1 MPTPPRSTATSPS
14 EPRRSGL
21 AEIAGHRLFW
31 QSEGPPEGKPV
42 VLLHH
47 GLGSLRAW
55 RRQIPA
61 LAAAGWRTL
70 AYDRW
75 GYGRSDERPAFE
87 PQFLRTDADE
97 AIHLLDHFGLERVAV
112 VGHSD
117 GGSLGLLLAAEHAQR
132 VERLVL
138 VAAHIDRE
146 SATLDGLHTLAQ
158 DIRRQ
163 PLLGRLRREH
173 GPKADALARSWVAH
187 WLDPEV
193 ADQTL
198 EPLLGQIRCPT
209 LVVQGEQDEHATP
222 DHARRIARGI
232 AGSEL
237 WLIPGVGHMPL
248 QEIPEAFND
257 RLLAFLGRPNLER
270 QDW

>member
-1 MPTPPRSTATSPS
+1 M
-14 EPRRSGL
+14 L
-21 AEIAGHRLFW
+21 
-31 QSEGPPEGKPV
+31 
-42 VLLHH
+42 LLHH
-47 GLGSLRAW
+47 GLGSLRSW
-55 RRQIPA
+55 RKQIPA

-75 GYGRSDERPAFE
+75 GYGRSDARPAFA

-97 AIHLLDHFGLERVAV
+97 AIRLLDHLGLERVAV

-117 GGSLGLLLAAEHAQR
+117 GGSLGLLLAAEYSQR

-146 SATLDGLHTLAQ
+146 SATLEGLHTLAH

-173 GPKADALARSWVAH
+173 GPKADALAQSWVDH

-198 EPLLGQIRCPT
+198 EPLLDHVRCPT
-209 LVVQGEQDEHATP
+209 LVVQGELDEHATP

-232 AGSEL
+232 PGSEL
-237 WLIPGVGHMPL
+237 WLIPGAGHMPL
-248 QEIPEAFND
+248 QEVPEEFNG
-257 RLLAFLGRPNLER
+257 RLLAFLGQPSLQR